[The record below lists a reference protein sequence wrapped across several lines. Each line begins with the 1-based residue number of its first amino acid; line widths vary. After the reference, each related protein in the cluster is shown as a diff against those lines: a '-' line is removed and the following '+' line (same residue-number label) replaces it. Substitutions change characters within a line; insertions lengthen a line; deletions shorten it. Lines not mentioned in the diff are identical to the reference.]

1 MTVDREYC
9 MSSFLTYRII
19 ADMERCFAPGVEPRR
34 FPFPEKRLPVRDSQ
48 TLLAEL
54 ERATREACKDG
65 KAALALSGGIDSAIL
80 ARFMP
85 KGSTAYTFR
94 CVVPGMQVTDESPA
108 AARFAAECGL
118 KHEIIDIY
126 WEDFEALTPKLMKH
140 KGMPRPLHR
149 SADLQGGHAR
159 PRRRL

>member
-1 MTVDREYC
+1 LHARRLFHAGFQGAGRRARAGGQKGGRAMTVDREYC

-65 KAALALSGGIDSAIL
+65 KAALALSGGIDSA
-80 ARFMP
+80 
-85 KGSTAYTFR
+85 
-94 CVVPGMQVTDESPA
+94 
-108 AARFAAECGL
+108 
-118 KHEIIDIY
+118 
-126 WEDFEALTPKLMKH
+126 
-140 KGMPRPLHR
+140 
-149 SADLQGGHAR
+149 
-159 PRRRL
+159 

>member
-54 ERATREACKDG
+54 
-65 KAALALSGGIDSAIL
+65 
-80 ARFMP
+80 
-85 KGSTAYTFR
+85 
-94 CVVPGMQVTDESPA
+94 
-108 AARFAAECGL
+108 
-118 KHEIIDIY
+118 
-126 WEDFEALTPKLMKH
+126 
-140 KGMPRPLHR
+140 
-149 SADLQGGHAR
+149 
-159 PRRRL
+159 